1 MNLLAKRSCITMQ
14 NNRRH
19 EAKKSLTR
27 AARLFYELQTQFEC
41 DQLTCK
47 TQWAFNRT
55 SFAKKVH
62 CKELC
67 IVK

>member
-41 DQLTCK
+41 DQLTSGPC
-47 TQWAFNRT
+47 A
-55 SFAKKVH
+55 
-62 CKELC
+62 
-67 IVK
+67 